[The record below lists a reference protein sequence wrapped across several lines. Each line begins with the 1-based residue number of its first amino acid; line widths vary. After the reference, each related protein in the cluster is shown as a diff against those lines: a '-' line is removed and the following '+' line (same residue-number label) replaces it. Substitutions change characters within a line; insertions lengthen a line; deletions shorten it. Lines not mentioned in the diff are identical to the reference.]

1 MIVSN
6 VFLNCE
12 SQLGFAEEYHPIQMF
27 DLLLECFSVEFSEQL
42 VRKSGDKSSFE
53 AFKVAIWAHFYS

>member
-1 MIVSN
+1 I
-6 VFLNCE
+6 
-12 SQLGFAEEYHPIQMF
+12 QLF